1 MHAQNRL
8 YMVFNNWIFYQFN
21 ICIILCYVR
30 AGKCFL
36 GTTLLAT
43 GAIVGGVYYATTDP
57 KFRQTV
63 EDKVPHSSSLLGAI
77 LGVWVRLSFTQ

>member
-1 MHAQNRL
+1 MRRTDFTWSL
-8 YMVFNNWIFYQFN
+8 
-21 ICIILCYVR
+21 IIGFFTNLIYVLFYVR

-43 GAIVGGVYYATTDP
+43 GAIVGGVYYATIDP

-77 LGVWVRLSFTQ
+77 LEVWVRLSFTQ